1 MDKINIQTLE
11 QILNSVPN
19 VRDIPVILTQ
29 AQYSAIQDLISTI
42 AKNPRLGYIPT
53 THQILVETLIAF
65 YRANTKEDAPVLDN
79 TVLLSFA
86 TTISILRGNIRTK
99 HKAVLREVFSV
110 LDCLEK

>member
-1 MDKINIQTLE
+1 MDEMTVSILE
-11 QILNSVPN
+11 QIAGSEPM

-29 AQYSAIQDLISTI
+29 AQYSAIQDLISTV
-42 AKNPRLGYIPT
+42 AKNNRVGYIPT

-79 TVLLSFA
+79 TVLLSFS

-99 HKAVLREVFSV
+99 HKAVLREVV
-110 LDCLEK
+110 